1 MLFSTFILPKSIFL
15 FISIPYPNQVYDK
28 QRKNISQWWLVCVVC
43 QAMKYFFPGW
53 HFPAFCRLYQKK
65 FSCCQPLWWSL
76 VNTSLISQFWENVRS
91 FNFLA
96 NALKA
101 LLMKHCWSVTLKWS
115 ITMRKLKKY
124 LQKNTL

>member
-1 MLFSTFILPKSIFL
+1 MLFTTFILPKSIFL

-28 QRKNISQWWLVCVVC
+28 QRKNISLWWFVCC
-43 QAMKYFFPGW
+43 MSGHEIFFPGW
-53 HFPAFCRLYQKK
+53 YFPAFSRLYQKK
-65 FSCCQPLWWSL
+65 FSCCQPLSRSL

-96 NALKA
+96 NALEA
-101 LLMKHCWSVTLKWS
+101 LLMKHYWSVTLKWS